1 MVDSYPVLTGLQLVA
16 EDGGCSRKAQRFVCR
31 HCSTVKDRIFFQ

>member
-16 EDGGCSRKAQRFVCR
+16 EDGGCSRKARLFVCG
-31 HCSTVKDRIFFQ
+31 HCSTVNARIFFH